1 MERILYL
8 LLGLGLSGCA
18 SVRTDLS
25 APATWSEL
33 DGESVVVVRGDTVL
47 PIVTESTA
55 RSCWAAMFLA
65 DIIEEMC
72 GKRPDVMSVEKGQPC
87 TVEKA
92 MFVGEAGS
100 QTEQAEATPDAFR
113 IIAKNGCVRF
123 LGRADFAVFDWC
135 ERELGL
141 RYYCEEGR

>member
-1 MERILYL
+1 
-8 LLGLGLSGCA
+8 
-18 SVRTDLS
+18 
-25 APATWSEL
+25 
-33 DGESVVVVRGDTVL
+33 
-47 PIVTESTA
+47 
-55 RSCWAAMFLA
+55 MFLA
-65 DIIEEMC
+65 DVIEEMC
-72 GKRPDVMSVEKGQPC
+72 GKRPDVMSVEKGRPC

-141 RYYCEEGR
+141 RYYCEEGRCVEKRDEIVVRPVDYSDRPVFAKRVFGSRLRPRTSPFPRCTAVPFRRSSRPDVSRTSPR